1 MWASCAGELDA
12 VRQLLEAGADADILD
27 KVQHAL
33 LFLHYCVICY
43 FDVTCI
49 IGYQENK
56 TAARLAKT
64 YHIRMLINSY
74 GNVSVVRRC
83 HANIFLNH
91 HLSVAAEAKPTG
103 SMSSVLSLFT
113 TKKTAAHSAVTV
125 PVPATASPQPALTPP
140 STAAPAVAD
149 PAVAAKVISERS
161 SAADATTPQAPE
173 RSVPTPRLEPTSP
186 DEELTDA
193 TLPAVDAGSAPTPTD
208 TPAATTPDK
217 APTGTIVSLG
227 DEQGSAVVLSAE
239 GTVVDD
245 VAVSTGR
252 VSPDSIQ
259 QDASEI
265 NTPAE
270 GSTLPAVLV
279 TVSENEDSAG
289 SPSPLQYTQADRAAV
304 EEFQR
309 STRQL
314 MRDSAQLQHVVL
326 RVQAHDYT
334 LHMLVNKLKEC
345 PSLFWFYPKK
355 RELRTW
361 LSNPAKCLFQDTLMM
376 VVVCPVT
383 LCVVPCGPGGV
394 GWEVA
399 LPKKWVKEWGPAIL
413 FSIYVLQAAVVA
425 GRVVGIPLPPMP
437 DTAAVKEALGLKGML
452 GSAFS
457 KGVNQANLSDSLSSF
472 AETTKEALDLNPKL
486 QSLWEGLKQPTA
498 AAEGGQALP
507 AHLPMHLVGDAYKS
521 IHTYLTTGENS
532 KLGKLEDQL
541 RGRMERV
548 MAPDGDIEWVS
559 VEGKEAWLQKHATIV
574 GPPDAPQQA
583 LPPVPQVSP
592 APAVTTSVVPVAVVA
607 TVLPS
612 AANSWLAV
620 KLAERGMA
628 PAQVAVCES
637 VLVEKEGFYKEE
649 SLATLPA
656 TEFDL
661 VYLRSVGISARG
673 TANELVALHRELHAQ
688 YFGAFSPTPGIGSAA
703 DTATLTPDEKTRI
716 LDTVQSL
723 TAELQKLRAATTA
736 TSQQQQQSGG
746 GGGGKGG
753 LMQKQAQCN
762 VVNPH
767 TKQPYTMDEL
777 VTEIHLLQQQG
788 ARNANDIVDVAAAA
802 REGLEQLSPAAAG
815 TGAGGVSGSG
825 AAKRGK
831 PRSGR

>member
-1 MWASCAGELDA
+1 
-12 VRQLLEAGADADILD
+12 
-27 KVQHAL
+27 
-33 LFLHYCVICY
+33 
-43 FDVTCI
+43 
-49 IGYQENK
+49 
-56 TAARLAKT
+56 
-64 YHIRMLINSY
+64 
-74 GNVSVVRRC
+74 
-83 HANIFLNH
+83 
-91 HLSVAAEAKPTG
+91 
-103 SMSSVLSLFT
+103 VLSLFT
-113 TKKTAAHSAVTV
+113 TKKTAARSATA
-125 PVPATASPQPALTPP
+125 PRPATASPQPSLTPP
-140 STAAPAVAD
+140 STAPPVAAPAVT
-149 PAVAAKVISERS
+149 AKVTSERS
-161 SAADATTPQAPE
+161 PAADAATPQAPE
-173 RSVPTPRLEPTSP
+173 PRVATPRLEPTNL
-186 DEELTDA
+186 DNELTAA
-193 TLPAVDAGSAPTPTD
+193 TLPAVGAGPAPTPTD
-208 TPAATTPDK
+208 SPTATTP
-217 APTGTIVSLG
+217 AEASTSTTASPGTEKVP
-227 DEQGSAVVLSAE
+227 AVVLAVE
-239 GTVVDD
+239 DTVVND

-252 VSPDSIQ
+252 VSPDSSQ
-259 QDASEI
+259 REAFETA
-265 NTPAE
+265 TPVE
-270 GSTLPAVLV
+270 GSTLPALLA
-279 TVSENEDSAG
+279 TVSEKEDSAE
-289 SPSPLQYTQADRAAV
+289 SPSLLLQYTEADRAAV

-314 MRDSAQLQHVVL
+314 MRDNAQLQHVVL

-334 LHMLVNKLKEC
+334 LHMLVNKVKEC

-383 LCVVPCGPGGV
+383 LCVVPCGPDGA

-437 DTAAVKEALGLKGML
+437 DTGAVKEALGLKGML
-452 GSAFS
+452 GSASS

-486 QSLWEGLKQPTA
+486 QSLCEGLKQPTA
-498 AAEGGQALP
+498 ATEGRQALP
-507 AHLPMHLVGDAYKS
+507 ANLPMHLVGDAYKS
-521 IHTYLTTGENS
+521 IHTFLTTVENA

-548 MAPDGDIEWVS
+548 MAPDGDVEWVS

-574 GPPDAPQQA
+574 RPPEVAQQGP
-583 LPPVPQVSP
+583 LPIPPLSPVPVLA
-592 APAVTTSVVPVAVVA
+592 APVVPVTVVPAVV
-607 TVLPS
+607 PS
-612 AANSWLAV
+612 AASSWLAV

-656 TEFDL
+656 AEFDL

-688 YFGAFSPTPGIGSAA
+688 YTAASSPTPSVSSTTDAA
-703 DTATLTPDEKTRI
+703 AFTPDEKAQLLETQN
-716 LDTVQSL
+716 TVQSL
-723 TAELQKLRAATTA
+723 TAELQKLRAATA
-736 TSQQQQQSGG
+736 AASSQQQQLSGGG

-753 LMQKQAQCN
+753 LMLKQAQCN
-762 VVNPH
+762 VVNPR

-788 ARNANDIVDVAAAA
+788 ARNADDIAGVAAAA
-802 REGLEQLSPAAAG
+802 REGLEQLSTAAAG
-815 TGAGGVSGSG
+815 TGADRVSVSGMSKG
-825 AAKRGK
+825 GK
-831 PRSGR
+831 LRSEK